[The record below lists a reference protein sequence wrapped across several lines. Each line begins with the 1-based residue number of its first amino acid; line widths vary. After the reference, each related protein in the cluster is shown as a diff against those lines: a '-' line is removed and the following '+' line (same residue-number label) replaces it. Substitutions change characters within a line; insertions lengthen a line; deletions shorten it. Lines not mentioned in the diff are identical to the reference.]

1 MKKKIISILGTVTLT
16 ASMLAGCG
24 SETPADESAATET
37 SVAEATV
44 EETAAEETSEAT
56 EETTEATSESTEEAS
71 EGSTDE
77 SETGSSD
84 STEASS
90 DTADASEDVVRV
102 GSLKGPTTM
111 GIVNLMSESEAGTAE
126 GSYEFTMSA
135 EPSEVMAS
143 MVAGDLDIAMVPSNV
158 AAVMNN
164 KVEGGVSV
172 IDINTLGVLYCVTGD
187 DSITS
192 IADLSG
198 KTVLTTGQGA
208 TPEYTMNY
216 LLEQNGVTD
225 CTLEFK
231 SEATEIAA
239 LLAEDSDQI
248 AILPQPF
255 VTVAEAQNEELVTAF
270 SLTDEWDAVSDG
282 SQLITGVTVV
292 TNSFLEEHQEEVE
305 LFIKEHEESVE
316 LATSDVTA
324 TAELVAQYGIIE
336 KAPVAEKAIPYCN
349 IVCITGEDM
358 KTALSG
364 FLEVLYEQDPTSVGG
379 SLPSDDFYFI
389 H

>member
-24 SETPADESAATET
+24 SETPADESVATET

-305 LFIKEHEESVE
+305 LFIKEHEESAE

>member
-24 SETPADESAATET
+24 SETPADESVATET

-44 EETAAEETSEAT
+44 EETAAEETSEAI

-305 LFIKEHEESVE
+305 LFIKEHEESAE

>member
-24 SETPADESAATET
+24 SETPAEESAATET

-56 EETTEATSESTEEAS
+56 EETTETTSESTEKSS

-77 SETGSSD
+77 SEAGSSD

-102 GSLKGPTTM
+102 GSLKGPTTI

-305 LFIKEHEESVE
+305 LFIKEHEESAE
-316 LATSDVTA
+316 LATSDVAA

-389 H
+389 Y